1 MFEIPDKVAI
11 VTGSTRGIGLAIAQA
26 FGQAGAKIVVS
37 SRKKENCEDG
47 LKHLKSQGIEA
58 ISQPCNMSKRDQV
71 EQLVNKAVSQYG
83 RLDIVVGNAAANPF
97 YGPLT
102 DIEDAAFEKIFATNL
117 QSNLWLCKAALPY
130 IASAGGG
137 SVIMI
142 SSIAALRGSK
152 GIGAYGV
159 SKAALIQLTRNLAV
173 EWGPSGI
180 RVNSI
185 APGLIKTEFA
195 RELWED
201 PERLEKIENR
211 TPLRRI
217 GTPEDIAGV
226 ALFLAS
232 DASAYVTGQVIVADG
247 GELIS

>member
-1 MFEIPDKVAI
+1 MP
-11 VTGSTRGIGLAIAQA
+11 
-26 FGQAGAKIVVS
+26 
-37 SRKKENCEDG
+37 
-47 LKHLKSQGIEA
+47 
-58 ISQPCNMSKRDQV
+58 PC
-71 EQLVNKAVSQYG
+71 
-83 RLDIVVGNAAANPF
+83 
-97 YGPLT
+97 
-102 DIEDAAFEKIFATNL
+102 
-117 QSNLWLCKAALPY
+117 
-130 IASAGGG
+130 
-137 SVIMI
+137 
-142 SSIAALRGSK
+142 AALRAS
-152 GIGAYGV
+152 AYGV

-201 PERLEKIENR
+201 PEWLEKIENR

>member
-83 RLDIVVGNAAANPF
+83 RLDIVVGNAAANTF

-117 QSNLWLCKAALPY
+117 QGNLWLCKAAFPY

-201 PERLEKIENR
+201 PERVEKIENR

-217 GTPEDIAGV
+217 GTPEAIAGV

>member
-26 FGQAGAKIVVS
+26 LGQAGAKIVVS
-37 SRKKENCEDG
+37 SRRKENCEDG
-47 LKHLKSQGIEA
+47 LRHLKSQGIEA

-97 YGPLT
+97 YGSLT

-117 QSNLWLCKAALPY
+117 QGNLWLCKAALPY
-130 IASAGGG
+130 IVNAGGG

-142 SSIAALRGSK
+142 SSIAALRGTE

-201 PERLEKIENR
+201 PEWLEKIENR

>member
-1 MFEIPDKVAI
+1 MFEIPNKVAI
-11 VTGSTRGIGLAIAQA
+11 ITGSTRGIGLAIAQA
-26 FGQAGAKIVVS
+26 FGQAGAKIVIS
-37 SRKKENCEDG
+37 SRKKENCEAG
-47 LKHLKSQGIEA
+47 LRHLKMQGIAA

-71 EQLVNKAVSQYG
+71 EQLVNKAISQYG
-83 RLDIVVGNAAANPF
+83 RLDIVVGCAASNPF
-97 YGPLT
+97 FGSLT
-102 DIEDAAFEKIFATNL
+102 DIEDSAFEKIFATNL
-117 QSNLWLCKAALPY
+117 QGNLWLCKAALPH
-130 IASAGGG
+130 IANAGGG

-142 SSIAALRGSK
+142 SSIAALRGTE

-173 EWGPSGI
+173 EWGPKGI

-201 PERLEKIENR
+201 PERMEKIENR

-232 DASAYVTGQVIVADG
+232 DASAYVTGQVIIADG

>member
-1 MFEIPDKVAI
+1 MFEISDKVAI
-11 VTGSTRGIGLAIAQA
+11 ITGSTRGIGLAIAEA
-26 FGQAGAKIVVS
+26 FGQAGAKIVIS
-37 SRKKENCEDG
+37 SRKKENCEEG
-47 LKHLKSQGIEA
+47 LRHLNMQGIEA

-71 EQLVNKAVSQYG
+71 EQLVNRAVSQYG
-83 RLDIVVGNAAANPF
+83 RLNIVVGSAAANPF
-97 YGPLT
+97 FGSLT

-117 QSNLWLCKAALPY
+117 RGNLWLCKAALPH
-130 IASAGGG
+130 IADAGGG

-142 SSIAALRGSK
+142 SSIAALRGTE

-159 SKAALIQLTRNLAV
+159 SKAALIQLTRTLAV
-173 EWGPSGI
+173 EWGPKGI

-185 APGLIKTEFA
+185 APGLVKTEFA

-201 PERLEKIENR
+201 PERLEKIENH

-232 DASAYVTGQVIVADG
+232 DASAYVTGQVIIADG

>member
-130 IASAGGG
+130 IANAGGG

>member
-26 FGQAGAKIVVS
+26 LGQAGAKIVVS
-37 SRKKENCEDG
+37 SRRKENCEDG
-47 LKHLKSQGIEA
+47 LRHLKSQGIEA

-97 YGPLT
+97 YGSLT

-117 QSNLWLCKAALPY
+117 QGNLWLCKAALPY
-130 IASAGGG
+130 IVNAGGG

-152 GIGAYGV
+152 GEC
-159 SKAALIQLTRNLAV
+159 L
-173 EWGPSGI
+173 WGFQGC
-180 RVNSI
+180 
-185 APGLIKTEFA
+185 A
-195 RELWED
+195 D
-201 PERLEKIENR
+201 P
-211 TPLRRI
+211 
-217 GTPEDIAGV
+217 
-226 ALFLAS
+226 
-232 DASAYVTGQVIVADG
+232 ADPQFG
-247 GELIS
+247 G